1 MRALHSSTLAGGR
14 SRLSGRRTT
23 GPGRGRAYLLG
34 SAPAPVLTALDFAG
48 TLVFAVA
55 GGLRAVEHRLDLLGV
70 MVLAVATGVGGGL
83 LRDVLLGAAPPAALG
98 DERYLAVCLAGG
110 TLAAVAAPALAR
122 VRPAIQLADAVGLG
136 VFAAMGAAK
145 GAAYGLGPIGVVLM
159 GGLTATGG
167 GALRDVLVR
176 EVPAVLRHDLYATA
190 ALAGGGVYVGAVG
203 AGAPSG
209 AALAAAAV
217 VTTGLRLLAMWRG
230 LRLPAPRA
238 GERGVESGP

>member
-1 MRALHSSTLAGGR
+1 MTSPTVSGR
-14 SRLSGRRTT
+14 SPDGSGTGVRAGCSGGPRTF
-23 GPGRGRAYLLG
+23 LG
-34 SAPAPVLTALDFAG
+34 PAPTSVLTALDFAG

-83 LRDVLLGAAPPAALG
+83 LRDVLLGAAPPAALD
-98 DERYLAVCLAGG
+98 DERYLVVCLAGG
-110 TLAAVAAPALAR
+110 ALAAIAAPALAR

-136 VFAAMGAAK
+136 VFAAIGAAK
-145 GAAYGLGPIGVVLM
+145 GAAFGLGPIGVVLM

-176 EVPAVLRHDLYATA
+176 EIPAVLRHDLYATA
-190 ALAGGGVYVGAVG
+190 ALVGGGVYAGAVW
-203 AGAPSG
+203 AEAPAG

-230 LRLPAPRA
+230 LRLPAPHA
-238 GERGVESGP
+238 GGPRMGSGP